1 MIKVQLKKLHFK
13 DLEALQL
20 ELDIY
25 NKYVAVRELHIDFL
39 NTIIT
44 FDIVNSL
51 YFILRSRIEQGQQDY
66 TISFTVCQAATIL
79 KCCNFHRQD
88 RDLFTK
94 HVITKISIDLDKQL
108 RDLV

>member
-1 MIKVQLKKLHFK
+1 MIKITVKNLHYK
-13 DLEALQL
+13 DLLALQT

-25 NKYVAVRELHIDFL
+25 NKYVAVKELHKDFL

-51 YFILRSRIEQGQQDY
+51 HFFLRMKIEQGKEEY
-66 TISFTVCQAATIL
+66 TVSFSISQAATIL
-79 KCCNFHRQD
+79 KCCNFNRVD
-88 RDLFTK
+88 RELYIK
-94 HVITKISIDLDKQL
+94 HVMIKLGIDLDKQL